1 MIKKGQTNLGTAFE
15 NIRYDLPSAVVV
27 FFVAVPLCLGIALA
41 SGAPL
46 FSGIIAGIV
55 GGIVVGAL
63 SNSSLGVS
71 GPAAGLTVIVLTAIT
86 TLGSFDA
93 FLVAVVLAG
102 LIQILMGVARAGIIG
117 YYFPSAVIKGMLT
130 AIGIIIIIK
139 QIPHAIGYDADYEGD
154 LSFLQADGENTFSE
168 LVRMI
173 DSITPGAIL
182 VCGLALATLLLWDSD
197 LIKKRGLLKLV
208 QGPLLAVVVGILYQ
222 TITAQAFPG
231 LSLEGAHLVTVPVAE
246 SFQGF
251 LGQFSFPEFSHLA
264 NKEVWIVALTIAV
277 VASLETLLSVE
288 ATDKLDPQRRLTNSN
303 RELLAQGTGNFV
315 SGLIGGLPITQVILR
330 SSANVHSGAKSKTST
345 ILHGILL
352 LLCVSTIPTII
363 NKVPLAAL
371 ASVLFVIGY
380 KLAKP
385 STIMEMYKQG
395 WSQFLPYIATIAGVV
410 FTDLLVGI
418 GIGLAVAIII
428 LLRDSFRNSYTVQ
441 EENINGSKHVKMT
454 LAEEV
459 YFLNKGPIANQLK
472 KVSPGSLFT
481 IDVSRSVKIDHDVK
495 ELIRDFQLS
504 AASRNI
510 QVKVIPK
517 PMEWDGEPHQER
529 QSKKDETTVEA
540 TML

>member
-1 MIKKGQTNLGTAFE
+1 MKKRQAYLASAVE
-15 NIRYDLPSAVVV
+15 NIRYDLPSSVVV

-71 GPAAGLTVIVLTAIT
+71 GPAAGLTVIVLNAIT

-168 LVRMI
+168 LIRMI
-173 DSITPGAIL
+173 DSVTPGAIL
-182 VCGLALATLLLWDSD
+182 VCGLALTALLVWDSD
-197 LIKKRGLLKLV
+197 IVKKRGILKLV
-208 QGPLLAVVVGILYQ
+208 QGPLLAVVVGIVYQ
-222 TITAQAFPG
+222 SITSRTFPE
-231 LSLEGAHLVTVPVAE
+231 LSLGGAQLVSVPVAQ

-251 LGQFSFPEFSHLA
+251 LGQFNFPEFSHLS

-288 ATDKLDPQRRLTNSN
+288 ATDKLDPNRRLTNSN
-303 RELLAQGTGNFV
+303 RELMAQGTGNFI

-363 NKVPLAAL
+363 NMVPLAAL
-371 ASVLFVIGY
+371 ASILFVIGY

-385 STIMEMYKQG
+385 STIMEVYRQG

-428 LLRDSFRNSYTVQ
+428 LLRDSFRNSYTLH
-441 EENINGSKHVKMT
+441 EESINGDKHVRMT

-459 YFLNKGPIANQLK
+459 YFLNKGPIANELK
-472 KVSPGSLFT
+472 RVSPGSLFT
-481 IDVSRSVKIDHDVK
+481 IDVSRSVKIDHDVQ

-504 AASRNI
+504 AVSRNI

-517 PMEWDGEPHQER
+517 PMERTGEPHEHA
-529 QSKKDETTVEA
+529 QSGKNEEIVEA
-540 TML
+540 NVL